1 MLDEMELDY
10 CEEIF
15 TRDEAAS
22 LFAAYSQKHPEHHIK
37 RTDGYPYYCG
47 GTLGAWCADVHN
59 LALAGILVLGA
70 NKEIALKW
78 THTTSGEVLAD

>member
-22 LFAAYSQKHPEHHIK
+22 LFAAYIQKHPEHHIK
-37 RTDGYPYYCG
+37 RTDGYPYY
-47 GTLGAWCADVHN
+47 
-59 LALAGILVLGA
+59 
-70 NKEIALKW
+70 
-78 THTTSGEVLAD
+78 